1 MPRKKRSAT
10 FEEAGATAGGIVW
23 MIIMGF
29 VAILVFFA
37 TNILY
42 ILVLGGIYL
51 IGTAINNN
59 MKENGKTY
67 TERFPVM
74 FVMWVLLIVGIF
86 WCYNDKK
93 HGIVPVLRNDATIE
107 NTTDVFKNKRM
118 IKSKATLEAGDKITI
133 RGVTRNHNL
142 FKIVTSKGVKG
153 YIYVGY
159 IEDSKDYL
167 FHKQSFWSRMM
178 TLSLSPKERPFVPG
192 RYDVSKGDLVLVLDK
207 AKDKKFWVHVHNE
220 NAKKGRGLGEIEYLM
235 VEDGPAIGFKFK
247 YIKNRKPVEFNGGL
261 YTYTLRME
269 LSNKEI
275 SDAKEVA
282 PFLHY
287 LGDYVIT
294 SKKTFAREDDIEWKL
309 TRVPKK

>member
-1 MPRKKRSAT
+1 MPRKK
-10 FEEAGATAGGIVW
+10 GGDGTIKTDAVSLVGVGW
-23 MIIMGF
+23 MIMMGF
-29 VAILVFFA
+29 VALLVAIA

-42 ILVLGGIYL
+42 ILLLGGIYL
-51 IGTAINNN
+51 IGRAISNN
-59 MKENGKTY
+59 MEEDYKT
-67 TERFPVM
+67 
-74 FVMWVLLIVGIF
+74 FVLFLTWILLIVGIF

-107 NTTDVFKNKRM
+107 TATDVFKNKRM
-118 IKSKATLEAGDKITI
+118 AKSKTTLEVGDKITI
-133 RGVTRNHNL
+133 RGVTRNHDRL
-142 FKIVTSKGVKG
+142 KIVTPKGVKG
-153 YIYVGY
+153 YIYVSN
-159 IEDSKDYL
+159 IEDSKEYL
-167 FHKQSFWSRMM
+167 FHKQAFWSRVWNV
-178 TLSLSPKERPFVPG
+178 SLSPKERPFVPG